1 MKTPVFSAV
10 HTAACRPEQAL
21 IQCRDSTRPDA
32 EDEYI
37 RSCAIP
43 DRLLA
48 KWQSMVDTSAQLA
61 DVPVA
66 LIMRVVNPN
75 IQVLVSSNSVGNPY
89 HAGETAPLESSAAYC
104 ETVIRTGERL
114 LVANA
119 LTGPDWMGRSSGEL
133 KMISYLGLPILWPNR
148 RVFGTIC
155 VLDHKENSFN
165 VSFERVLR
173 QFRNLIEVHLEFI
186 YTGSDVDSNPL
197 CKPRLGGEGLELN
210 DERLRSLI
218 DRVTDGVLVHDAD
231 GTIVEINQQACL
243 SIGWARERLLGKKIG
258 ELPAQFDGDWNS
270 RLWSLAQA
278 GDMAIVR
285 AVRQDVSDGM
295 RILDARFSCQIAQ
308 GTKMFLGLIRDITDQ
323 DTTRDSHRACEAEL
337 DGTLGRQTDN
347 WRWNVKTG
355 EFSLTMGSLQS
366 ARQYPHVTSLYLDEF
381 LQSVHPVDRPNVRQ
395 TLHKAASTGVP
406 FSIEFRMTKA
416 DGALLYIECT
426 GKPDIVEHAGDYF
439 TGAFGDITPMKQA
452 EDAVGEIH
460 AGLSR
465 VMRWAATGELAA
477 SLVHEVNQP
486 LGVIAN
492 YAGAIKH
499 WLDRPEPNMREA
511 QDAASRLSEAVV
523 CAGNIISELK
533 VFARDPN
540 LELSDVGIS
549 AAVREI
555 LVFVR
560 HQFEQRFVC
569 LETRLP
575 AESFTFRCDRVLLQ
589 HVLLN
594 LLHNALESVSSGSES
609 KRHVWLTCEQVGT
622 GDLEIAVTDNGVR
635 LDESD
640 RQTVF
645 EPLSMDR
652 RDQMGTGLSVCRTI
666 VGAHGGRLWRESR
679 PEGGTTFRFALPG
692 KKTVR

>member
-1 MKTPVFSAV
+1 VQKRTDNEVGQVWNKVMKTPVFSAV

-21 IQCRDSTRPDA
+21 IQCRDSTRPD
-32 EDEYI
+32 DEYI
-37 RSCAIP
+37 RTCAIS

-75 IQVLVSSNSVGNPY
+75 IQVLVSSNSAGNPY

-155 VLDHKENSFN
+155 VLDHKENSFS

-173 QFRNLIEVHLEFI
+173 QFRNLIEVHLECI
-186 YTGSDVDSNPL
+186 YTGSDVDSESV
-197 CKPRLGGEGLELN
+197 CKSGLGREGLELGE
-210 DERLRSLI
+210 ERLRSLI
-218 DRVTDGVLVHDAD
+218 DRVTDGVLVHDAN
-231 GTIVEINQQACL
+231 GIVAEINQQACL
-243 SIGWARERLLGKKIG
+243 SIGWTREQLLGKNIG
-258 ELPAQFDGDWNS
+258 QLPVQFDVEWNS
-270 RLWSLAQA
+270 RQWALAQA
-278 GDMAIVR
+278 GDMTVVR
-285 AVRQDVSDGM
+285 ATRQDVNDGI
-295 RILDARFSCQIAQ
+295 RVLDARFSCQIAH
-308 GTKMFLGLIRDITDQ
+308 GRKMFLGLIRDITEP
-323 DTTRDSHRACEAEL
+323 DTMQDSHRACEAEL
-337 DGTLGRQTDN
+337 GSSPERKADN
-347 WRWNVKTG
+347 WRWNV
-355 EFSLTMGSLQS
+355 
-366 ARQYPHVTSLYLDEF
+366 
-381 LQSVHPVDRPNVRQ
+381 
-395 TLHKAASTGVP
+395 
-406 FSIEFRMTKA
+406 
-416 DGALLYIECT
+416 
-426 GKPDIVEHAGDYF
+426 
-439 TGAFGDITPMKQA
+439 KQA
-452 EDAVGEIH
+452 EDAVGETH
-460 AGLSR
+460 VGLSR

-499 WLDRPEPNMREA
+499 WLGRSEPNMREA
-511 QDAASRLSEAVV
+511 QDAASRLSEAVA

-540 LELSDVGIS
+540 LELSDVEIS

-560 HQFEQRFVC
+560 HQFEQRSVG

-575 AESFTFRCDRVLLQ
+575 AESVTVRCDRVLLQ

-594 LLHNALESVSSGSES
+594 LLHNALESVSFGSEGT
-609 KRHVWLTCEQVGT
+609 RHVWLTCEQIGT
-622 GDLEIAVTDNGVR
+622 GGVEVAITENGIG
-635 LDESD
+635 LNESNGE
-640 RQTVF
+640 TLF
-645 EPLSMDR
+645 EPLPMNR
-652 RDQMGTGLSVCRTI
+652 KEQMGTGLSVCRTI
-666 VGAHGGRLWRESR
+666 VGAHGGRLWTEPR
-679 PEGGTTFRFALPG
+679 PEGGTTFRFVLPG
-692 KKTVR
+692 KKPVH